1 MNDYQIVLKILR
13 STHDDLG
20 TIFELYDAAIA
31 HQKAVS
37 HLHWLPFERSLVER
51 EIAEGRQWKI
61 LVDGQVA
68 CIFVTAYADPAIWG
82 EKDADP
88 AVYLHRIVTNPE
100 FRGHNFVAHITEWAK
115 EHGKLLDKKF
125 VRLDTWSDNLRLKEH
140 YLRCGFQFVGVVLP
154 TDFTVLPSHYAGIS
168 LGLFEIVL

>member
-1 MNDYQIVLKILR
+1 LSVAWWKGKL
-13 STHDDLG
+13 
-20 TIFELYDAAIA
+20 
-31 HQKAVS
+31 QKAVNGKS
-37 HLHWLPFERSLVER
+37 WWTDRSPVFLS
-51 EIAEGRQWKI
+51 
-61 LVDGQVA
+61 LL
-68 CIFVTAYADPAIWG
+68 ADPAIWG

>member
-1 MNDYQIVLKILR
+1 MEILN
-13 STHDDLG
+13 STLHDID

-37 HLHWLPFERSLVER
+37 HLHWLPFERSLIEK

-61 LVDGQVA
+61 VIDGEIA
-68 CIFVTAYADPAIWG
+68 CIFMSAYSDPNIWG

-88 AVYLHRIVTNPE
+88 AIYLHRIVTNPR
-100 FRGHNFVAHITEWAK
+100 FRGRNFVAIIVDWAK
-115 EHGKLLDKKF
+115 EHGKMLDKQF

-140 YLRCGFQFVGVVLP
+140 YLRCGFQFVGVVTP
-154 TDFTVLPSHYAGIS
+154 TNLGTLPSHYAGIS
-168 LGLFEIVL
+168 LGLFEMFVS